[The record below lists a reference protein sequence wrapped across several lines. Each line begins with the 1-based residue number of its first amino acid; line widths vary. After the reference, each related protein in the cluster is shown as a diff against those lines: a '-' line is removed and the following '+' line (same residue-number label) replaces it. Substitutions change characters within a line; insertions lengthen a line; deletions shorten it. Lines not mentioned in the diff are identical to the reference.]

1 MDEIKLEVELGD
13 GSAARRLQDA
23 MRHQLGLRIR
33 IVPVAAGA
41 LPRSENKS
49 RRVVDLRERGWS

>member
-1 MDEIKLEVELGD
+1 
-13 GSAARRLQDA
+13 

-33 IVPVAAGA
+33 IVPVAPGV

-49 RRVVDLRERGWS
+49 RRVVDLRERGWT

>member
-1 MDEIKLEVELGD
+1 
-13 GSAARRLQDA
+13 

-33 IVPVAAGA
+33 IVPVAAGV